1 MEERKQDLLEWQKEN
16 RKKLNEHFPSLFHQG
31 ILVRS
36 EWLKLFG
43 EDTLHDDRY
52 GLFWPSKRTAIQEAS
67 LKPAFPT
74 PTLNVAC
81 SKNASETENL
91 YIEGDNLDGLR
102 LLCSTH
108 TGKIQCIYIDPPYN
122 TGKNF
127 IYKDNYHS
135 KMKSKILHKHSSAF
149 DQQWRENMHN
159 DWLTMMYPRLA
170 IARQLLTEDGV
181 ILISIDSKE
190 FANLRLICD
199 ELYGEQNYVGEFI
212 WSGGR
217 KNDAKFISISHEF
230 ILVYGKNVSYLQQHR
245 KVWREKKTGLA
256 EIYKQGKHLA
266 KKYNGQYREASR
278 ELKKWFR
285 TLPENHASKQ
295 HSHYAAIDEKGVYFP
310 GDISWPGGGGPVY
323 DVLHPVTKKPV
334 KVPARGWAYTEQR
347 MKEFL
352 QADLIHFGIDET
364 TIPCIKRYLHD
375 TEHQVPYSVFYHDGR
390 RAMKRLRKLMDG
402 QLFPFPKDER
412 LMKKVLEIVTQKESI
427 VLDFFA
433 GSSTTAHA
441 VMQLNA
447 EDGGKRKFI
456 MIQLPEAIP
465 ATSTAYHQGYRTICE
480 LGQERIRRAGEQI
493 FQETG
498 SQQTDYGFRVI
509 TLSDADK
516 DTAVD

>member
-1 MEERKQDLLEWQKEN
+1 MEERKQDLLEWQREN
-16 RKKLNEHFPSLFHQG
+16 RQKLKEHFPSLFHQG

-36 EWLKLFG
+36 EWVKLFG

-52 GLFWPSKRTAIQEAS
+52 GLLWPSKRTAIQEAS

-74 PTLNVAC
+74 PTLHVAC

-135 KMKSKILHKHSSAF
+135 KMKSKILHKHSSEF

-199 ELYGEQNYVGEFI
+199 ELYGEQNYVGEFV

-245 KVWREKKTGLA
+245 KVWREKK
-256 EIYKQGKHLA
+256 
-266 KKYNGQYREASR
+266 
-278 ELKKWFR
+278 
-285 TLPENHASKQ
+285 
-295 HSHYAAIDEKGVYFP
+295 
-310 GDISWPGGGGPVY
+310 
-323 DVLHPVTKKPV
+323 
-334 KVPARGWAYTEQR
+334 
-347 MKEFL
+347 
-352 QADLIHFGIDET
+352 
-364 TIPCIKRYLHD
+364 
-375 TEHQVPYSVFYHDGR
+375 
-390 RAMKRLRKLMDG
+390 
-402 QLFPFPKDER
+402 
-412 LMKKVLEIVTQKESI
+412 
-427 VLDFFA
+427 
-433 GSSTTAHA
+433 
-441 VMQLNA
+441 
-447 EDGGKRKFI
+447 
-456 MIQLPEAIP
+456 
-465 ATSTAYHQGYRTICE
+465 
-480 LGQERIRRAGEQI
+480 
-493 FQETG
+493 
-498 SQQTDYGFRVI
+498 
-509 TLSDADK
+509 
-516 DTAVD
+516 